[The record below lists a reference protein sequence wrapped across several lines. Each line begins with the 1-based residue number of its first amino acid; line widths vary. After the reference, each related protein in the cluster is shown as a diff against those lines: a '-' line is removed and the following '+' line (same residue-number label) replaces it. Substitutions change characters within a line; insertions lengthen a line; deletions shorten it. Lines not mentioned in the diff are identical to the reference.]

1 MTKTGIDEYID
12 SNKVKR
18 IPKAVRE
25 DIHNIFDKNKE
36 SITKEDIDKVRELK
50 LKKLCGL
57 YQDEIQIFTPKKWTL
72 EYDIAC
78 SKLCNHIATAI
89 KLAEIEGKGVSV
101 DAEEIEKVKKQ
112 IESIGY
118 EENNSKDAYT
128 IFKPLND
135 SKVSKAITAQYLAS
149 LLENEDNNTIKKIL
163 LTDPYM
169 SYLVDAIKHVTSTHD
184 E

>member
-1 MTKTGIDEYID
+1 M
-12 SNKVKR
+12 N
-18 IPKAVRE
+18 
-25 DIHNIFDKNKE
+25 
-36 SITKEDIDKVRELK
+36 LK

-57 YQDEIQIFTPKKWTL
+57 YQDEIQIYTPKKWTL

-101 DAEEIEKVKKQ
+101 NAKEIEEVKKQ

-135 SKVSKAITAQYLAS
+135 CKVSKAITAQHLAS
-149 LLENEDNNTIKKIL
+149 LLENENNDTIKKIL
-163 LTDPYM
+163 LSDPYI

>member
-1 MTKTGIDEYID
+1 M
-12 SNKVKR
+12 
-18 IPKAVRE
+18 
-25 DIHNIFDKNKE
+25 
-36 SITKEDIDKVRELK
+36 
-50 LKKLCGL
+50 KKLHGL

-101 DAEEIEKVKKQ
+101 GTGKIEEVKKQ

-118 EENNSKDAYT
+118 EENSPKYAYA

-135 SKVSKAITAQYLAS
+135 SKVSKAITAQYFAS
-149 LLENEDNNTIKKIL
+149 LLENEDCDTIKKIL
-163 LTDPYM
+163 LTDQYM